1 MQNRSR
7 KHERNLKL
15 NNIKPESKSKNQ
27 SISMYSNNHSIH
39 EGNTNNLI
47 LKNKIIKLIDCMQ
60 VPKQFGI
67 ELQVQILMAGE
78 SSLYL
83 FSRGEIF
90 NSEMAV
96 CFIEKELDSSRKF
109 LNFAVIENSNDESV
123 IKTLK
128 KQEIPK
134 ASNNILLN

>member
-1 MQNRSR
+1 MY
-7 KHERNLKL
+7 HNLKHFGV
-15 NNIKPESKSKNQ
+15 E
-27 SISMYSNNHSIH
+27 IH
-39 EGNTNNLI
+39 IQL
-47 LKNKIIKLIDCMQ
+47 
-60 VPKQFGI
+60 
-67 ELQVQILMAGE
+67 LMAGE
-78 SSLYL
+78 SSLYI

-90 NSEMAV
+90 NSETAV